1 MKYDSNEI
9 KQQLSFQQVFDYT
22 AELGGNPKLDSTGAE
37 VFVAHTIC
45 HNPAC
50 CGSHKLYYYGN
61 TRLFRCYTECAG
73 DAFDIYDLTRRAMK
87 LQRGEEWSLPRAVKY
102 VARYFG
108 ISISDEENFDDG
120 QDKLRDWEILKNY
133 QENSSISKDKKVI
146 EFKEFDENILKHFPR
161 PRIEPWINEGIT
173 QEIMNARGICYDPVN
188 QGIIIPH
195 YDENGALIGIRSR
208 TLIKEEEVYGKYRPA
223 VINGKMYNHPLGF
236 ALYNLN
242 NAKNAIAQLG
252 TAIVFEGEKSTLL
265 YASLFGAENDI
276 SVATC
281 GSNLI
286 QHQVDLLMQ
295 YGAREIV
302 IAFDKQWKERNDAE
316 FKQWTKK
323 LTALHNKYSK
333 QVKVSFLF
341 DKEGDL
347 LGYKSSPI
355 DHGRDTFLKLFKER
369 VRL

>member
-1 MKYDSNEI
+1 MKYNSDEI
-9 KQQLSFQQVFDYT
+9 KNALTFQQVFDYV
-22 AELGGNPKLDSTGAE
+22 AELGGNPKLDPNGGE
-37 VFVAHTIC
+37 VFVSQTIC
-45 HNPAC
+45 HNPAGT
-50 CGSHKLYYYGN
+50 GSHKLYYYQN
-61 TRLFRCYTECAG
+61 THLFRCYTYCS
-73 DAFDIYDLTRRAMK
+73 DTFDIFDLTRKWAR
-87 LQRGEEWSLPRAVKY
+87 QRGEEWTLPRAVRH

-108 ISISDEENFDDG
+108 ISISDEENFG
-120 QDKLRDWEILKNY
+120 ENQDKLRDWEILKNY
-133 QENSSISKDKKVI
+133 QENSSISKDKKIV

-173 QEIMNARGICYDPVN
+173 QEVMNARGICYDPVN

-242 NAKNAIAQLG
+242 NAKNAISQLG
-252 TAIVFEGEKSTLL
+252 AAIVFEGEKSTLL
-265 YASLFGAENDI
+265 YASLFGVENDI

-286 QHQVDLLMQ
+286 QHQVDLLTQ
-295 YGAREIV
+295 YGAKEIV
-302 IAFDKQWKERNDAE
+302 VAFDKQWKERNDIE
-316 FKQWTKK
+316 FKQWVKK

-333 QVKVSFLF
+333 QVKISFMF

-347 LGYKSSPI
+347 LDYKSSPI
-355 DHGRDTFLKLFKER
+355 DHGRDIFLKLFKER